1 MLRAG
6 LHARISTNDQQ
17 TLPMQRG
24 ERLQLERCLT
34 RREAVTRHFVALSTY
49 LGHTDI
55 AHTYWYVQATPE
67 LLTGN

>member
-1 MLRAG
+1 
-6 LHARISTNDQQ
+6 
-17 TLPMQRG
+17 MQRG